1 MVNTGL
7 ISSIQHFSIGDGP
20 GIRTTIFF
28 QGCNLGCE
36 WCHNPETIPCSPVL
50 LYHRPLCQGC
60 GNCAKVCPNS
70 AHQMQSSDHI
80 FYSHS
85 CSVSGNCVRI
95 CPTGALRLSGELM
108 TLEQVFG
115 HIYED
120 MDFYRASGGGVT
132 FSGGEPLLQADFCSA
147 LAERCSSQDIPVIVD
162 TAGHITYSEFEKLL
176 PYKVHFFY
184 DLKAASEEDYRTKT
198 GGSLALAVTN
208 LSRLVSDGAQV
219 TVRIPI
225 IPEFS
230 DSILYCQRLRDI
242 LRQTKVEAVHLL
254 PFHRSGSSKY
264 KALNKNYVYEKVQAP
279 SEEKLGRLLKVF
291 AYDFDARIDE

>member
-1 MVNTGL
+1 MGRDDVVNIAIAGVKKDGSPGL
-7 ISSIQHFSIGDGP
+7 NKVSYIILEAVKNCNIPGP
-20 GIRTTIFF
+20 NLSARIYKGI
-28 QGCNLGCE
+28 
-36 WCHNPETIPCSPVL
+36 P
-50 LYHRPLCQGC
+50 
-60 GNCAKVCPNS
+60 
-70 AHQMQSSDHI
+70 D
-80 FYSHS
+80 
-85 CSVSGNCVRI
+85 
-95 CPTGALRLSGELM
+95 
-108 TLEQVFG
+108 
-115 HIYED
+115 
-120 MDFYRASGGGVT
+120 ASGGGVT

-162 TAGHITYSEFEKLL
+162 TASHVTYSEFEKLL

-198 GGSLALAVTN
+198 GGSLALAATN

-279 SEEKLGRLLKVF
+279 SEEKLNRLLKVF
-291 AYDFDARIDE
+291 AYDFDARIDG